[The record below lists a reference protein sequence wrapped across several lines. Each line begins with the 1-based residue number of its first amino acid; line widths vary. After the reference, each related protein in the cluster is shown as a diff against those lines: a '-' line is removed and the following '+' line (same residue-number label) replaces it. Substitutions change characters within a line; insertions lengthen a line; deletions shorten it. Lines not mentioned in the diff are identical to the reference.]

1 MCSTAAHLHA
11 NHRQNQVKQ
20 VNLRSAFVAAEGGP
34 ICAGGLKVAAL
45 YLSKNK
51 TLKRFIVTT

>member
-11 NHRQNQVKQ
+11 NHRQKQVNQ

-34 ICAGGLKVAAL
+34 ICAGGFKAAAFYL
-45 YLSKNK
+45 YKNK
-51 TLKRFIVTT
+51 TLKGFIVTT